1 MVKTFFEALKNENP
15 LKIVGCINPFTAL
28 LAEKSG
34 LKGLYISGAG
44 VANASYGLP
53 DLALTSLDNVLN
65 DLRKMTAVTELPILV
80 AVSYT
85 HLTLPTKRIV

>member
-34 LKGLYISGAG
+34 LKGKQY
-44 VANASYGLP
+44 NKQQN
-53 DLALTSLDNVLN
+53 SLGYTCRN
-65 DLRKMTAVTELPILV
+65 RKT
-80 AVSYT
+80 
-85 HLTLPTKRIV
+85 